1 MANEIKEL
9 HFCVCGGVGLG
20 EGQTFVFKGNVKK
33 IRTQNI
39 KWYCNGN
46 LYRYKRYKKNP
57 ENNKYIFLE
66 QMRRVQAHYSI
77 TPHNDAP

>member
-20 EGQTFVFKGNVKK
+20 EGQTFVYKGNVKK

-39 KWYCNGN
+39 KWYYCNGN
-46 LYRYKRYKKNP
+46 L
-57 ENNKYIFLE
+57 
-66 QMRRVQAHYSI
+66 
-77 TPHNDAP
+77 